1 MDSLDLKY
9 LALLG
14 DAERHERSEADDMRL
29 CFEVLAL
36 ASAIDR
42 ACAARL
48 APHHLSEGKFVLL
61 LLLRDAP
68 DGIAPHEL
76 ASRAGVTRATV
87 TGLLDG
93 LERDGFL
100 VRHGDRDD
108 RRRVSVRLLTERG
121 GRSIAAGLF
130 VEHGQWIASLFAG
143 VEPSEREGV
152 GALLRRVRG
161 NLATATKDSPVMAA
175 GDAQ

>member
-1 MDSLDLKY
+1 M
-9 LALLG
+9 LG
-14 DAERHERSEADDMRL
+14 DAERHGRPEADDMRL

-48 APHHLSEGKFVLL
+48 APQRLSEGKFVLL

-100 VRHGDRDD
+100 VRHDDRDD
-108 RRRVSVRLLTERG
+108 RRRVSVRLTEQ
-121 GRSIAAGLF
+121 GRTIAANLF
-130 VEHGQWIASLFAG
+130 VEHGQWIASLLAG
-143 VEPSEREGV
+143 VTPSERESV
-152 GALLRRVRG
+152 GALLRRVRD
-161 NLATATKDSPVMAA
+161 NLAMPAKDIPVMAI